1 MNSRDHFRP
10 RTARA
15 VAGRAGTLQQF
26 GLNLRDW
33 FHELRRLTTRDGLWA
48 AVSHRPPRL
57 RERFNGGEIA
67 DAFLAAQVEFL
78 CRRAGVRVPIWTR
91 SPEYV
96 LADPWFGHSNPPTG
110 LRAILIRDSPREFKD
125 RNLFTSSETE
135 WHPKRGR
142 PRKSLDELR
151 EKNRL
156 RQRRWRA
163 TKAGRPSAVKVGG
176 RLGGSAGGYPSGP
189 VTNQAR

>member
-33 FHELRRLTTRDGLWA
+33 FHVLRRLTTRDSLWS

-57 RERFNGGEIA
+57 CGRFGGGEIA

-78 CRRAGVRVPIWTR
+78 CRRAGVRVPVWTR

-96 LADPWFGHSNPPTG
+96 LADPWFGHSAAPTG

-125 RNLFTSSETE
+125 RNLFTSSEIE
-135 WHPKRGR
+135 WHPRRGR
-142 PRKSLDELR
+142 PRKSPDELR

-156 RQRRWRA
+156 RQRLWRA
-163 TKAGRPSAVKVGG
+163 TKA
-176 RLGGSAGGYPSGP
+176 SGP
-189 VTNQAR
+189 KAGKVRGP